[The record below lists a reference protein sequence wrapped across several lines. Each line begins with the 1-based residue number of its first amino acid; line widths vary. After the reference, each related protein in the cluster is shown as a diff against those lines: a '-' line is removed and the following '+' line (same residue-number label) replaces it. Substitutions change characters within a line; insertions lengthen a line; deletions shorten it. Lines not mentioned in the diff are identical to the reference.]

1 MHMLPRLEDQS
12 ARKINFIMT
21 WQVSGICKSLV
32 KWLLVW
38 GTLPDMLGDRWMVLR
53 ECMKGMELAKKVEVK
68 RLLEFC
74 DEKEFSVENTWFEKK
89 ERRKIKNIMGVN
101 EIKINFVLVG
111 KNNRKHSKDVKAI
124 P

>member
-12 ARKINFIMT
+12 ARKINYIMT
-21 WQVSGICKSLV
+21 WQLSGICKSLV

-38 GTLPDMLGDRWMVLR
+38 GTLPDMLGDRLMVLR
-53 ECMKGMELAKKVEVK
+53 ECMMGMELAKKVEVK

-74 DEKEFSVENTWFEKK
+74 DEKEFSVENAWFEKK
-89 ERRKIKNIMGVN
+89 EKRKIKNIMGVN
-101 EIKINFVLVG
+101 EIEINFVLVG
-111 KNNRKHSKDVKAI
+111 KNNRKHSKDVNAI